1 MKCAAAAM
9 IFACLASLNAS
20 ARDAT
25 VRDDSVDRLSQL
37 VNGYRAEHGGA
48 SLALDASLSVLARE
62 HASAMAKDG
71 RLSHD
76 GFQQRFANAR
86 SPHCVENVA
95 ASGTPQATF
104 DAWRGSPIHAH
115 NLLDP
120 DIARMGIGID
130 GRYVTFF
137 ACR

>member
-1 MKCAAAAM
+1 MKRIAATMMLACLPLANAAAG
-9 IFACLASLNAS
+9 
-20 ARDAT
+20 DAID
-25 VRDDSVDRLSQL
+25 RDRLRRL
-37 VNGYRAEHGGA
+37 INGYRAEHSGK
-48 SLALDASLSVLARE
+48 SLGLDESLSALARG
-62 HASAMAKDG
+62 HAIVMRKVG

-76 GFQQRFANAR
+76 GFQQRFTEAR
-86 SPHCVENVA
+86 SLHCVENVA
-95 ASGTPQATF
+95 ASGTAQATF

-120 DIARMGIGID
+120 DISRMGIGID

>member
-1 MKCAAAAM
+1 MKVLAATLM
-9 IFACLASLNAS
+9 LAWLVSTNAS
-20 ARDAT
+20 MAEAIDRDHDA
-25 VRDDSVDRLSQL
+25 DRLSQL
-37 VNGYRAEHGGA
+37 INGYRAQHGRK
-48 SLALDASLSVLARE
+48 SLVLDDSLSALARE
-62 HASAMAKDG
+62 HAVAMAKDG

-76 GFQQRFANAR
+76 GFQQRFARAR

-95 ASGTPQATF
+95 ASGTVQATF
-104 DAWRGSPIHAH
+104 DAWRGSPVHDH

-120 DIARMGIGID
+120 DVSRMGIGID

>member
-1 MKCAAAAM
+1 MKPIAATLM
-9 IFACLASLNAS
+9 LACLASANA
-20 ARDAT
+20 AAADAIDRDH
-25 VRDDSVDRLSQL
+25 DVDRLSQL
-37 VNGYRAEHGGA
+37 INGYRAEHGGK
-48 SLALDASLSVLARE
+48 SLALDDSLSALARE
-62 HASAMAKDG
+62 HAFVMAKDG

-76 GFQQRFANAR
+76 GFQQRFAKAR

-95 ASGTPQATF
+95 ASGTAQATF

-120 DIARMGIGID
+120 DTSRMGIGIG
-130 GRYVTFF
+130 GRYAAFF

>member
-1 MKCAAAAM
+1 MKRIA
-9 IFACLASLNAS
+9 
-20 ARDAT
+20 AT
-25 VRDDSVDRLSQL
+25 VMLACITLANAVAGDAIDRDHEVDRLRQL
-37 VNGYRAEHGGA
+37 INGYRAEHGGKP
-48 SLALDASLSVLARE
+48 LALDDSLSALARE
-62 HASAMAKDG
+62 HAIVMRKDG

-76 GFQQRFANAR
+76 GFQQRFTEAR

-95 ASGTPQATF
+95 ASGTAQATS

-120 DIARMGIGID
+120 GISRMGIGID